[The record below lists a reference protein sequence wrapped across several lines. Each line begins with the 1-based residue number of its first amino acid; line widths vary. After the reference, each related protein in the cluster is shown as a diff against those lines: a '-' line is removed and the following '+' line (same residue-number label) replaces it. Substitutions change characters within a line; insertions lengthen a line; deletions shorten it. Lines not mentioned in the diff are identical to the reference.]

1 MEIGGAGTGGDSY
14 ELPPL
19 AAAAVRFARALEG
32 NRERLAAEAG
42 LTQTELRVLF
52 QVALHSP
59 TTPKEIA
66 DRIGVST
73 AAMTQLTRSLDQR
86 GLVQRQTHPTDGRSI
101 LLELSERGHEHLR
114 CMHRQFNGLLSRA
127 SAELGEDERAEL
139 VEVLDSMADR
149 IRADLDT
156 P

>member
-1 MEIGGAGTGGDSY
+1 MDDGNANREGESY

-42 LTQTELRVLF
+42 LTPTELRVLF
-52 QVALHSP
+52 QVAQHSP

-73 AAMTQLTRSLDQR
+73 AAMTQLTRSLTTR
-86 GLVQRQTHPTDGRSI
+86 GLVQRQMHPTDGRSI

-114 CMHRQFNGLLSRA
+114 CMHQQFDGLLTRA
-127 SAELGEDERAEL
+127 AAALDEDGRTEL
-139 VEVLDSMADR
+139 VDALDAMAAH
-149 IRADLDT
+149 IRTDLDAA
-156 P
+156 